1 MLIVKLKGIQVNW
14 EAELITLYLFVCKHY
29 ESGFSQYCI
38 RMAPYTNLK
47 FSDEEAITLYLYGV
61 IEGHRTIAG
70 IHRYAQK
77 HLHKWFPYLPGYKA
91 FDYRI
96 NQLHDLFVPLVEL
109 LCGVLLSTQHAEKI
123 MGLTDSMP
131 IIMAQRGRRF
141 HAKVA
146 PEIAT
151 KNGCCATKKLHYYGV
166 KLHAIASRKKGSLP
180 IPVCLGLTDAG
191 MHDRKAFEQILP
203 ELTHKMIECYAD
215 KAYQVEAE
223 AIHQEQHVTLLTPVK
238 KQKGQAVLDT
248 ADQWLSTAISRVRQP
263 IESFFNWINEKTG
276 IQLASKVRSYKG
288 LMVHV
293 FGRLAAALFI
303 MRENL
308 NCV

>member
-1 MLIVKLKGIQVNW
+1 MDW
-14 EAELITLYLFVCKHY
+14 EAELISLYLFVCKHY
-29 ESGFSQYCI
+29 QTELSNYCA
-38 RMAPYTNLK
+38 RMARFADLR

-61 IEGHRTIAG
+61 IEGHRTIEA
-70 IHRYAQK
+70 IHRYATK
-77 HLHKWFPYLPGYKA
+77 HLNNWFPYLPGYKA
-91 FDYRI
+91 FDHRM
-96 NQLHDLFVPLVEL
+96 NQLHDIFVPFVHL
-109 LCGVLLSTQHAEKI
+109 LCEELSCTQHIEQLT
-123 MGLTDSMP
+123 GLTDSMP

-151 KNGCCATKKLHYYGV
+151 KNGYCATKKLHYYGV
-166 KLHAIASRKKGSLP
+166 KLHVVANRQKGSLP

-203 ELTHKMIECYAD
+203 ALPENMSECYAD

-238 KQKGQAVLDT
+238 KQKGQIFLDA
-248 ADQWLSTAISRVRQP
+248 ADQWLSTAISQVRQP
-263 IESFFNWINEKTG
+263 IESLFNWINEKTG
-276 IQLASKVRSYKG
+276 IQIASKVRSYQG

-293 FGRLAAALFI
+293 FGKLTAALFI
-303 MRENL
+303 MRL
-308 NCV
+308 RVI

>member
-1 MLIVKLKGIQVNW
+1 MDW
-14 EAELITLYLFVCKHY
+14 EVELIALYLFVCKHY
-29 ESGFSQYCI
+29 QTHLAYYCT
-38 RMAPYTNLK
+38 RMARYADLK

-61 IEGHRTIAG
+61 IEGGRTIKA
-70 IHRYAQK
+70 IHRHAKK
-77 HLHKWFPYLPGYKA
+77 HLMNWFPNLPGYKA

-96 NQLHDLFVPLVEL
+96 NQLHDVFEPLVEL
-109 LCGVLLSTQHAEKI
+109 ICNELLTTQSAGQLI
-123 MGLTDSMP
+123 GLTDSLP

-151 KNGCCATKKLHYYGV
+151 KNGYCATKKLHYYGV
-166 KLHAIASRKKGSLP
+166 KLHVIGSRKKGALP

-203 ELTHKMIECYAD
+203 FLPNNMLECYAD

-223 AIHQEQHVTLLTPVK
+223 PIHLEGNLVLFTPVK
-238 KQKGQAVLDT
+238 KEKGQTFLDT
-248 ADQWLSTAISRVRQP
+248 ADQWLSTAISKIRQP
-263 IESFFNWINEKTG
+263 IESFFNWAHEKTG
-276 IQLASKVRSYKG
+276 VQIASKVRSYQG

-293 FGRLAAALFI
+293 FGRLAAALFM
-303 MRENL
+303 MREQMNL
-308 NCV
+308 IV

>member
-1 MLIVKLKGIQVNW
+1 MDW
-14 EAELITLYLFVCKHY
+14 EIELITLYLFVCK
-29 ESGFSQYCI
+29 QYVMNLSAYCA
-38 RMAPYTNLK
+38 RMAHHTDLK

-61 IEGHRTIAG
+61 IEGCRTIKA

-77 HLHKWFPYLPGYKA
+77 HLSNWFPHLPGYKA

-96 NQLHDLFVPLVEL
+96 NQLSDTFEPLVEL
-109 LCGVLLSTQHAEKI
+109 ICNKLLDRQNLKPLS
-123 MGLTDSMP
+123 GLIDSMP

-151 KNGCCATKKLHYYGV
+151 RNGYCATKKLHYYGV
-166 KLHAIASRKKGSLP
+166 KLHAIGSRQKGSLP

-203 ELTHKMIECYAD
+203 FLPHNMLDCYAD

-223 AIHQEQHVTLLTPVK
+223 PVHQENHITLFTPVK
-238 KQKGQAVLDT
+238 KEKGQTFLDA
-248 ADQWLSTAISRVRQP
+248 ADQWLSTAIAQVRQP

-276 IQLASKVRSYKG
+276 VQIASKVRSYQG
-288 LMVHV
+288 LLVHV
-293 FGRLAAALFI
+293 FGKLAAALTWSS
-303 MRENL
+303 NL
-308 NCV
+308 RHTS

>member
-1 MLIVKLKGIQVNW
+1 MDW
-14 EAELITLYLFVCKHY
+14 ECELISLYLFVCKHY
-29 ESGFSQYCI
+29 RAELSNYCA
-38 RMAPYTNLK
+38 RMARFSDLK

-61 IEGHRTIAG
+61 IEGHRTIEA

-77 HLHKWFPYLPGYKA
+77 HLKKWFPHLPGYKA
-91 FDYRI
+91 FDHRM
-96 NQLHDLFVPLVEL
+96 NQLHDIFVPFVHLLCDEL
-109 LCGVLLSTQHAEKI
+109 LGTQAAVQLT
-123 MGLTDSMP
+123 GLTDSMP

-151 KNGCCATKKLHYYGV
+151 KNGYCATKKLHYYGV
-166 KLHAIASRKKGSLP
+166 KLHVVAHRQKGALP

-203 ELTHKMIECYAD
+203 ALPEAMLQCYAD

-238 KQKGQAVLDT
+238 KEKGQQFLDA
-248 ADQWLSTAISRVRQP
+248 ADQWLSTAISQVRQP
-263 IESFFNWINEKTG
+263 IESLFNWINEKTG
-276 IQLASKVRSYKG
+276 IQIASKVRSYQG

-293 FGRLAAALFI
+293 FGKLVAALFV
-303 MRENL
+303 MRLRVNSIA
-308 NCV
+308 